1 MLIIAK
7 IALGFGATLAVG
19 GAYVFHEGVINVD
32 VDEFRPGGSH
42 VHVWA
47 PATVVSLGMR
57 IVPRHHLEQA
67 ASQLQPFLPVLR
79 EVAKKLK
86 RFPNTTF
93 VEVKDG
99 TDHVFIGTVDGKI
112 RIDAVS
118 DTETVH
124 LRIPI
129 ETVENVADRLE
140 ADAPTI

>member
-57 IVPRHHLEQA
+57 VVPRHHLEQA
-67 ASQLQPFLPVLR
+67 ASQVQPFLPVLR
-79 EVAKKLK
+79 EVAKELK
-86 RFPNTTF
+86 RFPNATF

-129 ETVENVADRLE
+129 ETVENIADRLE

>member
-42 VHVWA
+42 VHVWV
-47 PATVVSLGMR
+47 PATAVSLGMR
-57 IVPRHHLEQA
+57 VLPRHHREHA
-67 ASQLQPFLPVLR
+67 ASQVQPFLPVLC
-79 EVAKKLK
+79 EVAKELK
-86 RFPNTTF
+86 RFPNAKF

-99 TDHVFIGTVDGKI
+99 TDDVFIGTVDGNI

-118 DTETVH
+118 NNETVH

-129 ETVENVADRLE
+129 ETVGDVADRLE
-140 ADAPTI
+140 ADIPTI

>member
-7 IALGFGATLAVG
+7 IALGLGATLAVS

-32 VDEFRPGGSH
+32 VDEYKSGGSH
-42 VHVWA
+42 VHFWV
-47 PATVVSLGMR
+47 PATAVSLGLR
-57 IVPRHHLEQA
+57 VVPRHHLENA
-67 ASQLQPFLPVLR
+67 ASQVRPFLPVLR
-79 EVAKKLK
+79 ETAKELDKY
-86 RFPNTTF
+86 PNAKF
-93 VEVKDG
+93 VEVEDG

-118 DTETVH
+118 STETVH

-129 ETVENVADRLE
+129 ETIQDVADRLE

>member
-42 VHVWA
+42 VHVWV
-47 PATVVSLGMR
+47 PATAVSLGLR
-57 IVPRHHLEQA
+57 VVPRHHLEHA
-67 ASQLQPFLPVLR
+67 ASQVQPFLPVLR
-79 EVAKKLK
+79 EVAKELK
-86 RFPNTTF
+86 RLPNAKF
-93 VEVKDG
+93 VEAKDG

-118 DTETVH
+118 NDETVH

-129 ETVENVADRLE
+129 ETVEDLADRLE